1 MENINGV
8 SFEEYASA
16 SGNMA
21 QGMTEEQIS
30 SILGLELSVWKATLD
45 QWNSKLGELMASNMD
60 YAMKYGEL
68 FANPTAGRFA
78 DAASPA
84 LGLEEILPLAP
95 DYDSYQ
101 KIFWHQAVAAG
112 HGEDPV
118 EILKNY
124 ALDLGKWGTLNMH
137 YLNHQNDLLDHT
149 APDYA
154 EKFEYFR
161 QLQDKWRSHFEAQYS

>member
-21 QGMTEEQIS
+21 QGMPEEQVMD
-30 SILGLELSVWKATLD
+30 ILGLEPEVWKETLD
-45 QWNSKLGELMASNMD
+45 QWNTKLGELMTTNMD

-68 FANPTAGRFA
+68 FANPKAGRFA
-78 DAASPA
+78 TATSPA
-84 LGLEEILPLAP
+84 LSLEEILPLAP

-101 KIFWHQAVAAG
+101 KIFWHQSVAAERG
-112 HGEDPV
+112 HDPV
-118 EILKNY
+118 KILKTY
-124 ALDLGKWGTLNMH
+124 GLDLGKWGTLNMH
-137 YLNHQNDLLDHT
+137 YLNHQNNLLDHT

-161 QLQDKWRSHFEAQYS
+161 QLQDKWRSHFEAQYN